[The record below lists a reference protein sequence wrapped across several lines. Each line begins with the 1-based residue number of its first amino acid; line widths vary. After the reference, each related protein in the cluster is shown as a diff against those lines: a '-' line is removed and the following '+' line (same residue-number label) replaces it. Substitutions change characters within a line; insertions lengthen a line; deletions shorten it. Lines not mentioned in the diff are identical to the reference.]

1 MKSTCEPTRSC
12 TGPRRLSLGDN
23 LIVGL
28 DIGTSKTCAVI
39 GEYNDTGVLEI
50 TGVGTS
56 PSTGLRKG
64 VVVNIEA
71 TLQSVGKAIEAA
83 ELMSGREVKDCF
95 VGVAGANVEGINSR
109 GVVAVTGKGREIC
122 QADIDRVIEA
132 ARAIVIPMD
141 REVLHVIPQTFI
153 VDDQKGIRDPLDMI
167 GVRLE
172 AEVHIITGSVT
183 TAQNL
188 VRCVNRAGFK
198 ANGLI
203 LQSLAA
209 SRAILTSDEKELGC
223 LLVDLGGGTTDVL
236 MYADGAPYFSAS
248 VGVGGAQVT
257 NDLSIV
263 LNVPMDVAER
273 IKRESG
279 SCYLPHVE
287 PEDSIVLPGVGGRP
301 PQEISR
307 ARVASIIQPRME
319 EIFNLVRSKV
329 EQPGYWSLVKGG
341 VVLTGGGA
349 LMPGAADLA
358 YEVFGVPVRT
368 GAPASLGGLVDIYR
382 NPAYSTAV
390 GLVVLG
396 AERLGAE
403 TEPEAR
409 GRNSASAGDRGKGS
423 RTQQKAPSKAQA
435 KADSPLSRFGDWLRE
450 FF

>member
-1 MKSTCEPTRSC
+1 
-12 TGPRRLSLGDN
+12 

-39 GEYNDTGVLEI
+39 GEYNENGVLEI
-50 TGVGTS
+50 TGVGIA

-71 TLQSVGKAIEAA
+71 TLLSVTKAVEAA
-83 ELMSGREVKDCF
+83 ELMSGREVKECF
-95 VGVAGANVEGINSR
+95 VGVAGANIEGINSR

-122 QADIDRVIEA
+122 QSDIDRVVEA

-198 ANGLI
+198 VDGLI

-209 SRAILTSDEKELGC
+209 SRAVLTADEKELGC
-223 LLVDLGGGTTDVL
+223 LVVDLGGGTTDVL

-257 NDLSIV
+257 NDVSIV
-263 LNVPMDVAER
+263 LNVPMEGAER

-287 PEDSIVLPGVGGRP
+287 AGESIVVPGVGGRP
-301 PQEISR
+301 PQEISK
-307 ARVASIIQPRME
+307 ARVASVMQPRME
-319 EIFNLVRSKV
+319 EIFRMVREKV
-329 EQPGYWSLVKGG
+329 EQPGYWRLVKGG

-349 LMPGAADLA
+349 MVPGAAELA
-358 YEVFGVPVRT
+358 YEVFGVPVRM
-368 GAPASLGGLVDIYR
+368 GAPSSLGGLVDAYR

-390 GLVVLG
+390 GLVLLG
-396 AERLGAE
+396 AERLGGAHE
-403 TEPEAR
+403 
-409 GRNSASAGDRGKGS
+409 SAAKPKAGE
-423 RTQQKAPSKAQA
+423 KAPGPAA
-435 KADSPLSRFGDWLRE
+435 KPKPGGEKPFRRFGEWLRE